1 MKKLLFFLA
10 IGMLFFSCKKED
22 INFTLTGKITD
33 ATFGT
38 GLEGATL
45 TLKQIPIGGGMQ
57 QVIGST
63 VLGANGSYSFTFP
76 REKVSKYILTVSKDN
91 YFSISKEIT
100 FSEFSP
106 EEDLVKN
113 YSTTAMAWVK
123 IRIVNNA
130 PASMT
135 DSFRFNKQEGKNDCP
150 ECCPQV
156 EHFLTG
162 LVDTTFICPTDANT
176 TFSIFFQV
184 PNTTIQ
190 GIESIQSV
198 AFDTVTIQKSF

>member
-1 MKKLLFFLA
+1 MKKLLVFLA
-10 IGMLFFSCKKED
+10 IGMLLFSCKKED
-22 INFTLTGKITD
+22 INFTLTGTITD
-33 ATFGT
+33 ATFGS
-38 GLEGATL
+38 GLQGATL
-45 TLKQIPIGGGMQ
+45 TLKQIPIGGGTQ

-63 VLGANGSYSFTFP
+63 TLGANGSYSFTFP
-76 REKVSKYILTVSKDN
+76 REKVSKYILTVTKNN
-91 YFSISKEIT
+91 YFSIYKEIT

-123 IRIVNNA
+123 IRIVNSA
-130 PASMT
+130 PASVT

-156 EHFLTG
+156 EHLLTG

-176 TFSIFFQV
+176 PFSIFYQV

>member
-1 MKKLLFFLA
+1 MKKLLVFLA

-33 ATFGT
+33 STFGT
-38 GLEGATL
+38 GLAGATL
-45 TLKQIPIGGGMQ
+45 TLKQIPIGGGTQ

-63 VLGANGSYSFTFP
+63 TLGTNGSYSFTFP

-91 YFSISKEIT
+91 YFSIYKEIT

-123 IRIVNNA
+123 IRIVNSA

-156 EHFLTG
+156 EHILTG

-176 TFSIFFQV
+176 TFSIFYQV

>member
-1 MKKLLFFLA
+1 MKKLLAILFLG
-10 IGMLFFSCKKED
+10 IVLFSCKKDE

-33 ATFGT
+33 STFGT
-38 GLEGATL
+38 GLAGATL
-45 TLKQIPIGGGMQ
+45 TLKQLPIGGGTQ
-57 QVIGST
+57 QLIGST
-63 VLGANGSYSFTFP
+63 VLGTNGTYSFTFP
-76 REKVSKYILTVSKDN
+76 REKVSKYILTVTKDK

-113 YSTTAMAWVK
+113 YATTAMAWVK
-123 IRIVNNA
+123 IRIVNSA
-130 PASMT
+130 PASIT
-135 DSFRFNKQEGKNDCP
+135 DSFKFNKQEGKNDCP

-156 EHFLTG
+156 EHLLTG
-162 LVDTTFICPTDANT
+162 FVDTTFLCPTDANT
-176 TFSIFFQV
+176 PFSIFYQV